1 MSGCFGNHP
10 VDRWMESNLNRHLD
24 ACDADEEAV
33 EYASE
38 RYGGI
43 VTDDGYG
50 FYIFADGK
58 CGSPYLVQ
66 DYDED
71 GPCGA
76 SVEGLTDCDIIECKN
91 GTIIAKT
98 YKRVPSKRMSVK
110 KWFGKTKKVVDQVW
124 VIKP

>member
-1 MSGCFGNHP
+1 MSGCFGNSS
-10 VDRWMESNLNRHLD
+10 VDRWMEGNLNRHLS

-38 RYGGI
+38 QYGGI
-43 VTDDGYG
+43 LFEEDG
-50 FYIFADGK
+50 FYIFNDGK
-58 CGSPYLVQ
+58 CGTPYLVP

-71 GPCGA
+71 GPCGC
-76 SVEGLTDCDIIECKN
+76 SVEGLTDCDLTEFAN

-110 KWFGKTKKVVDQVW
+110 KWFGKTKEVVDRVW
-124 VIKP
+124 IIKP